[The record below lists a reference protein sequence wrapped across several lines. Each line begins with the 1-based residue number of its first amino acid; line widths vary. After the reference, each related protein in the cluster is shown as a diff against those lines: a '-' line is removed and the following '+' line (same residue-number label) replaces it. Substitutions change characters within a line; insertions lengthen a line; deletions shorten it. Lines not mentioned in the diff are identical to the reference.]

1 MEVWYFVTENSHYFC
16 TTRMF
21 YKCNSLSIQLVWTKL
36 KVPLLWVMKGSYFG
50 FGSPQQQVDISMQSQ
65 KTLSLS
71 NNMHSLYFYLTC
83 TTIHFSK
90 SLLCMTLICGDWS
103 IGLIFISSCLQF
115 LIKLLV
121 GVQRYRGNRY
131 FYAPEAA
138 PSGKEWICFFIQ
150 TNAKKNNMWACN
162 SYANVSCWLQHEKA
176 WDRFKNDSFQWFRV
190 DAFFWETITLYTV
203 HFQI

>member
-1 MEVWYFVTENSHYFC
+1 MGNERFIFW
-16 TTRMF
+16 
-21 YKCNSLSIQLVWTKL
+21 
-36 KVPLLWVMKGSYFG
+36 

-150 TNAKKNNMWACN
+150 TNAKKNNMWAIAMLMFHVDFN
-162 SYANVSCWLQHEKA
+162 MKRLGI
-176 WDRFKNDSFQWFRV
+176 RFKNDSFQWFRV
-190 DAFFWETITLYTV
+190 DSFFWETITLYTV